1 MEVLPEHYYKA
12 EHVGGVGNDKAFILE
27 ELKEITYKQKL
38 TAVQKYSEVFLD
50 KGRRAANTRL
60 RYFVK
65 KCKSKNN
72 GCTIGLKAI

>member
-12 EHVGGVGNDKAFILE
+12 EHVGGVGNDKQFIID

-38 TAVQKYSEVFLD
+38 TAAEKYSEIFLD
-50 KGRRAANTRL
+50 KGRSAANTKL
-60 RYFVK
+60 REFVK

-72 GCTIGLKAI
+72 GCTIGLETI